1 MWQLI
6 DEAIVEVSDTTKG
19 DSSAIAHR
27 NKFILILKTM
37 MPLLFVLLDF
47 KWHDLINPQF
57 YIEWGGLWVLLFVIF
72 AETGL
77 FAGFFFPGDSLLFVA
92 GIYSD
97 SLASQLFPP
106 SNEFIDLI
114 LL

>member
-1 MWQLI
+1 M
-6 DEAIVEVSDTTKG
+6 
-19 DSSAIAHR
+19 AHR

-97 SLASQLFPP
+97 SLAGQVLNSGN
-106 SNEFIDLI
+106 SWIDLFI
-114 LL
+114 LWVLISLAGILGNYV